1 MLRVLILSLLIPAC
15 VWPVAAQS
23 SSDKIPLASW
33 LPVSQSDPQLE
44 FRQRAS
50 ALSQNSH
57 TKQTNPSQFPVQW
70 GGLNVSPATPGAVQ
84 SVNPTSFSLPKFV
97 NQFVTLAQ
105 NAAPC
110 YSIRSYRFT
119 RDDPRSDSTRF
130 TAYSTCQPATQFHVK
145 DAVNVHR

>member
-57 TKQTNPSQFPVQW
+57 TKQTNPSRS
-70 GGLNVSPATPGAVQ
+70 LSSGAASTYHPQ
-84 SVNPTSFSLPKFV
+84 
-97 NQFVTLAQ
+97 
-105 NAAPC
+105 
-110 YSIRSYRFT
+110 
-119 RDDPRSDSTRF
+119 PRVPF
-130 TAYSTCQPATQFHVK
+130 KV
-145 DAVNVHR
+145 